1 MISLRLAVLLG
12 LPIGL
17 QAFSDT
23 HPLLVWS
30 SASSSSLDAAAAKR
44 QLTLQTGSVV
54 DNVLRDDICLYDA
67 VVVFEQPGLH
77 ASDLNRLAPT
87 SYIAKKLESAPSS
100 LHIPYVQSTDAIAMA
115 RDIAQK
121 CGSQYIDLDQNS
133 DVTSLPSSGK
143 FAFGIDLPE
152 VDSVGPARKAEMKQL
167 DTQLSEQLT
176 HVEAAFPS
184 HLVIVTGSPR
194 SSFSNVKR
202 EVTDPQRTLPSS
214 FASSIA
220 PTATQKHSAPKGG
233 ILHRYQLLTPALIT
247 SVIIAFG
254 LLVPLM
260 LLAVNAL
267 ASIKSPIRSDGVKQ
281 AQEKKNQ

>member
-1 MISLRLAVLLG
+1 MISLRLAVLLA
-12 LPIGL
+12 LPIGIR
-17 QAFSDT
+17 AFSDT
-23 HPLLVWS
+23 HPLLVWT

-44 QLTLQTGSVV
+44 HLTLQVGSVV
-54 DNVLRDDICLYDA
+54 DTVLRDDICLYDA
-67 VVVFEQPGLH
+67 VVVVEQPGLH

-87 SYIAKKLESAPSS
+87 SYLAKKLESVPSS
-100 LHIPYVQSTDAIAMA
+100 LHIPYVQSTDAIGMA
-115 RDIAQK
+115 RDIARK

-133 DVTSLPSSGK
+133 DIDSLSSSGK

-176 HVEAAFPS
+176 RVEAAFPS
-184 HLVIVTGSPR
+184 HLVIVTGSTR

-202 EVTDPQRTLPSS
+202 EVSDAQRALPPS
-214 FASSIA
+214 FAPSMA
-220 PTATQKHSAPKGG
+220 PAATGKPKASKGG

-267 ASIKSPIRSDGVKQ
+267 ASIKSPIRSDGIKQ